1 MQGKFSLPVVNAN
14 NPHRGIDRIIEEQDR
29 LIASRLRRDR
39 RVLRL
44 ARGNLRRWM
53 ARDTRPRACYL
64 EWKAILTRLTPVEI
78 ADFLESGSP
87 MARRLSQS
95 SPFAGVLSAA
105 ERLAIL
111 RRDEKTRT

>member
-1 MQGKFSLPVVNAN
+1 MQRKLSVAVLSAK
-14 NPHRGIDRIIEEQDR
+14 NPHRRIDRIIEEQDR

-44 ARGNLRRWM
+44 AQRNLRRWM
-53 ARDTRPRACYL
+53 AREKRPRACYL
-64 EWKAILTRLTPVEI
+64 EWNAILTRLGPVEI

-95 SPFAGVLSAA
+95 SPFAGVLSGG
-105 ERLAIL
+105 ERLALL
-111 RRDEKTRT
+111 RSNEKTRA